1 LLLIISTGNHP
12 IYFDHRGKDG
22 THGVFLLNSNGMD
35 VYVDDDDGSYLE
47 YNTLGGV
54 FEFYFLAG
62 PTPTDVSKQ
71 YADVVGHPASMPYW
85 GFGLHQCRYGYE
97 DWFEV
102 AEVVHNY
109 SQANIPLETM
119 WTDIDYMDGRK
130 VFTLDPERYLLIFL
144 SMAGTLSDIIR
155 FPLEKMRELVTSLHD
170 HQQHYVVMVDPAVG
184 YSDYPAFNNGVE
196 KDVFLKRDNGS
207 IYKGVVWPGVTAFP
221 DWFHP
226 NVTDYW
232 NSEFQEFFSADTGV
246 DIDALWIDMNEASN
260 FCIYPCSNPEQIAK
274 EYDLPPAPPAIR
286 DVPLRPL
293 PGFPSDFQP
302 PSEEAIKP
310 RKHETIMSSPVR
322 ARGVT
327 ERVLEKRNPGDMK
340 GLLDRN
346 LIEPK
351 FEIHNAAGG
360 LSNKTLDTDLI
371 HANGL
376 AEYDTHNMYGTMMSS
391 ASRTAMISRRPG
403 IKPLIITRST
413 FAGAGSHVGHWLG
426 DNVSTW
432 YYYLISIRQMIA
444 FASLFQ
450 LPMVGSDV
458 CGFNGNTT
466 EHLCARW
473 TTLGAFNP
481 FFRNH
486 NGLGSSDQ
494 EFYRWELVAQAARSA
509 IDRRYKMLDYIYTA
523 LQKQSVDGTPLLS
536 PLFFMYPSDTATFGI
551 DTQFFYG
558 PSVLVSPVTAQ
569 DSTSV
574 DIYLPDD
581 LFYDYYTG
589 VAVQGHGATLSL
601 SDIAY
606 DAIPL
611 HIRAG
616 SITPLR
622 IESANTTTELR
633 KKNFNILVALDS
645 DHKAEGSLYLDDGVS
660 LLQKATSDIT
670 FTYGGGPFAMD
681 GTFGYDAGVKLET
694 VTFWGL
700 GGEPKRVVSGGKDLE
715 WEWHAGNGTLVVQAE
730 VGLDKAW
737 SMMVT

>member
-1 LLLIISTGNHP
+1 
-12 IYFDHRGKDG
+12 
-22 THGVFLLNSNGMD
+22 
-35 VYVDDDDGSYLE
+35 
-47 YNTLGGV
+47 
-54 FEFYFLAG
+54 
-62 PTPTDVSKQ
+62 
-71 YADVVGHPASMPYW
+71 
-85 GFGLHQCRYGYE
+85 
-97 DWFEV
+97 
-102 AEVVHNY
+102 
-109 SQANIPLETM
+109 
-119 WTDIDYMDGRK
+119 
-130 VFTLDPERYLLIFL
+130 
-144 SMAGTLSDIIR
+144 
-155 FPLEKMRELVTSLHD
+155 
-170 HQQHYVVMVDPAVG
+170 
-184 YSDYPAFNNGVE
+184 
-196 KDVFLKRDNGS
+196 
-207 IYKGVVWPGVTAFP
+207 
-221 DWFHP
+221 
-226 NVTDYW
+226 
-232 NSEFQEFFSADTGV
+232 
-246 DIDALWIDMNEASN
+246 
-260 FCIYPCSNPEQIAK
+260 
-274 EYDLPPAPPAIR
+274 
-286 DVPLRPL
+286 
-293 PGFPSDFQP
+293 
-302 PSEEAIKP
+302 
-310 RKHETIMSSPVR
+310 MSSPVR
-322 ARGVT
+322 VRDVT

-376 AEYDTHNMYGTMMSS
+376 TEYDTHNMYGTMMSS
-391 ASRTAMISRRPG
+391 ASRTAMISRRLG

-432 YYYLISIRQMIA
+432 YHYLISIRQMIA

-523 LQKQSVDGTPLLS
+523 LQKQCVDGTPLLS

-589 VAVQGHGATLSL
+589 AAVQGHGATLSL

-622 IESANTTTELR
+622 IESVNTTTELR

-694 VTFWGL
+694 VTFWGM
-700 GGEPKRVVSGGKDLE
+700 GGEPKSVVSGGKDLK
-715 WEWHAGNGTLVVQAE
+715 WEWHAGNGTLVVQAG